1 MPSPL
6 VGRLAPDFELTAL
19 KGEET
24 IHLSELRGTPVLLNF
39 WASWCQECKV
49 EVHILEEFHKKYGL
63 ETEQI
68 RVIGIAIQDTLQ
80 NAQAFARRF
89 GKSYYLGLDDDA
101 GNIALDYGIYGVP
114 ESFFIDPEGSIF
126 FKHIGAV
133 TSELLEKKF
142 KPFL

>member
-6 VGRLAPDFELTAL
+6 VGRPAPDFELTAL

-49 EVHILEEFHKKYGL
+49 EVHILDEFHKKYGS

-80 NAQAFARRF
+80 NARAFARRF